1 MPVAAILGALLALFL
16 AADDVAHVQHHVL
29 LAAAPVAALASRA
42 HPRARLLAA
51 EPPSPAAQ
59 ADDGSSKAPGAV
71 GEGRA
76 TAGKEHKVAR
86 DVKDP
91 GALGFMVLVRGISVW
106 WFGFFLVYTAYTGT
120 T

>member
-1 MPVAAILGALLALFL
+1 MMWPTYSTTFSSQQHPWLLS
-16 AADDVAHVQHHVL
+16 HHVRIL
-29 LAAAPVAALASRA
+29 VHDCS
-42 HPRARLLAA
+42 
-51 EPPSPAAQ
+51 PPSPHPPQ
-59 ADDGSSKAPGAV
+59 HRPSKAPGAV

-106 WFGFFLVYTAYTGT
+106 WLGFFFLVYTAYTGT

>member
-59 ADDGSSKAPGAV
+59 ADDGSPGAV

-106 WFGFFLVYTAYTGT
+106 WLGFFF
-120 T
+120 